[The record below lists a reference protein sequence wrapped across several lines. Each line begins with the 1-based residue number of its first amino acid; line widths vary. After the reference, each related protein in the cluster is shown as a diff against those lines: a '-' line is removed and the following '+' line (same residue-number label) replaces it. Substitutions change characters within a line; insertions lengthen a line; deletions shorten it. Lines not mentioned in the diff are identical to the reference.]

1 MPRADARRALLG
13 ISHRSRATFCRP
25 VPKPN
30 RSIRNLHTA
39 VAQSKQPL
47 PPSSRAAWEQPP
59 LARVPDRSL
68 SAPRLV
74 RMQVEQLQR
83 PLCGVSRPIFFR
95 GVATVVAKLL
105 NITEADVAVF
115 GQKDYQQW
123 RILTQVR
130 RGRFSHR
137 R

>member
-1 MPRADARRALLG
+1 
-13 ISHRSRATFCRP
+13 
-25 VPKPN
+25 
-30 RSIRNLHTA
+30 
-39 VAQSKQPL
+39 
-47 PPSSRAAWEQPP
+47 
-59 LARVPDRSL
+59 
-68 SAPRLV
+68 
-74 RMQVEQLQR
+74 MQVEQLQR